1 MTSLRLSG
9 FALCAAAAL
18 AGGAPEPLSKQRFGG
33 PHAAARPASAPT
45 AHPPGAQAQAPVAA
59 RPTAA
64 PTGQPPGA
72 QAPVAARPAEAP
84 TGQPPGSQAQAPVA
98 VRPAEAPT
106 GQPPGAQAQAPV
118 TTRPP
123 AAPTGQPPGSQA
135 QAPVAAGLDPALL
148 PGGAAP
154 ADAPAPPPFF
164 GPPEPPWLV
173 GPPEPPWL
181 VGPPEPPWL
190 VGPPAPGIAAL
201 AEGLYVATGFGGN
214 VVARV
219 TPEGVVV
226 AGELTANSG
235 AIAAWIASV
244 TDQPVRYVLRTQ
256 RHGRE
261 PADLPAAWRN
271 ATLVAPERRAENDPP
286 AGTGIAQPTATPSA
300 PDPGQPPPPGSRNPP
315 APPDLAFTRGL
326 SLFLGEAEIQFHH
339 FAPAHTGRD
348 AVVLFPD
355 LGVLYAGDLI
365 VRGMPFIDYAAGGSS
380 RGWVEALDGILALDF
395 ETVVPGAG
403 PALTKRDAQVF
414 RDRFVTLRMRVL
426 QLLYRDV
433 APENALPLL
442 PTADLDWPL
451 APGGPFAAQ
460 SFARLYD
467 ELALERVAAREAAAA
482 ESDAEDEDAERP

>member
-1 MTSLRLSG
+1 MKRLRLSG
-9 FALCAAAAL
+9 FALCAAAVL
-18 AGGAPEPLSKQRFGG
+18 AGGAPGPLSKQRFGSA
-33 PHAAARPASAPT
+33 HATARPAATQTGQPPGSQQPT
-45 AHPPGAQAQAPVAA
+45 A
-59 RPTAA
+59 T
-64 PTGQPPGA
+64 PTGQPPGP
-72 QAPVAARPAEAP
+72 QAPAATPTGQPPGSQAPAATPTEQPPGSQQPAAATDRPAPAP
-84 TGQPPGSQAQAPVA
+84 TGQPPGSQQPG
-98 VRPAEAPT
+98 RPA
-106 GQPPGAQAQAPV
+106 
-118 TTRPP
+118 
-123 AAPTGQPPGSQA
+123 AAPTGQPPGP
-135 QAPVAAGLDPALL
+135 QAPAAVAAGLDLL
-148 PGGAAP
+148 PGGA
-154 ADAPAPPPFF
+154 APAPPPFF

-190 VGPPAPGIAAL
+190 VGPPEPGIAAL

-244 TDQPVRYVLRTQ
+244 TDQPIRYVLRTQ

-261 PADLPAAWRN
+261 SADLPAAWRN
-271 ATLVAPERRAENDPP
+271 ATLVAPERRAESDPP
-286 AGTGIAQPTATPSA
+286 AGSGTAQPTAA
-300 PDPGQPPPPGSRNPP
+300 PIAPGPGRPPPPGSRNPS

-326 SLFLGEAEIQFHH
+326 SLFLGEAEVRIHH
-339 FAPAHTGRD
+339 FAPAHTGHD

-355 LGVLYAGDLI
+355 LGVLYAGDLV

-380 RGWVEALDGILALDF
+380 RGWVDALDGILALDF

-403 PALTKRDAQVF
+403 PVLTKREAQAF
-414 RDRFVTLRMRVL
+414 RDRFVTFRMRVM

-442 PTADLDWPL
+442 QTTDLDWPL
-451 APGGPFAAQ
+451 PPGGPFAAQ
-460 SFARLYD
+460 SFARLYA
-467 ELALERVAAREAAAA
+467 ELALERVEARKAAAA
-482 ESDAEDEDAERP
+482 ESDAADEDTERP

>member
-1 MTSLRLSG
+1 MTRLRLSG
-9 FALCAAAAL
+9 FALCAAAIL
-18 AGGAPEPLSKQRFGG
+18 AGGAPGPLSKQRFGG
-33 PHAAARPASAPT
+33 PHAATRPASAPT
-45 AHPPGAQAQAPVAA
+45 AQPPGAQAQAPVAA
-59 RPTAA
+59 RPAAA
-64 PTGQPPGA
+64 PTGQPPESQA
-72 QAPVAARPAEAP
+72 QAPVAARPA
-84 TGQPPGSQAQAPVA
+84 
-98 VRPAEAPT
+98 
-106 GQPPGAQAQAPV
+106 
-118 TTRPP
+118 

-135 QAPVAAGLDPALL
+135 QAPVAAGLDPAPP

-154 ADAPAPPPFF
+154 ADAPAPAPF
-164 GPPEPPWLV
+164 V

-181 VGPPEPPWL
+181 VGPPT
-190 VGPPAPGIAAL
+190 PGIAAL

-226 AGELTANSG
+226 AGKLTANSG

-271 ATLVAPERRAENDPP
+271 ATLVAPERRAESDPP
-286 AGTGIAQPTATPSA
+286 AGTGIEQPTATPSA
-300 PDPGQPPPPGSRNPP
+300 PEPGRPPPPGSRNPP

-326 SLFLGEAEIQFHH
+326 SLFLGEAEVQFHH
-339 FAPAHTGRD
+339 FAPAHTGHD

-380 RGWVEALDGILALDF
+380 SGWVEALDGILALDF

-403 PALTKRDAQVF
+403 PALTKRDAQAF

-467 ELALERVAAREAAAA
+467 ELALERAAAREAAAA

>member
-1 MTSLRLSG
+1 MTRLRLSG
-9 FALCAAAAL
+9 FALCAAAIL
-18 AGGAPEPLSKQRFGG
+18 AGGAPGPLSKQRFGG

-45 AHPPGAQAQAPVAA
+45 AQPPGAQAPVAA
-59 RPTAA
+59 RPAEA
-64 PTGQPPGA
+64 PTEQPPGSQA

-98 VRPAEAPT
+98 ARPA
-106 GQPPGAQAQAPV
+106 
-118 TTRPP
+118 

-135 QAPVAAGLDPALL
+135 QAPVAAGLDPALP
-148 PGGAAP
+148 PGGGAP

-261 PADLPAAWRN
+261 SADLPGPWRN
-271 ATLVAPERRAENDPP
+271 ATLVAPERRAESDPP

-300 PDPGQPPPPGSRNPP
+300 PAPGPPPSGPRNPP

-339 FAPAHTGRD
+339 FAPAHTGHD

-380 RGWVEALDGILALDF
+380 SGWVEALDGILALDF

-403 PALTKRDAQVF
+403 PALTKRDAQAF